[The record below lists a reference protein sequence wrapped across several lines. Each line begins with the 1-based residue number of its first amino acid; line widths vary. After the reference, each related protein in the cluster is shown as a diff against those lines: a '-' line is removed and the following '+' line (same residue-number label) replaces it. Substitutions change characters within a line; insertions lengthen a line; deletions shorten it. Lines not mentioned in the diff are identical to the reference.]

1 MVRNC
6 CLYCKYWLQNKDSC
20 HAFGLCGVTGE
31 QAHSSHSCDRYVEDD
46 GSYSNIDLH
55 VVGAKDDSVKPRTD
69 LVLGG
74 FSRALWEVS
83 QVGTFGANKY
93 TDNGW
98 MEVPNGI
105 ERYLSALLR
114 HYFKYRMGEVY
125 DPESGLLHLS
135 HLAWNSL
142 AVLELYSREREGTV
156 NG

>member
-6 CLYCKYWLQNKDSC
+6 CLYCKHWLNNKDSC
-20 HAFGLCGVTGE
+20 HAFGLCVVTGE
-31 QAHSSHSCDRYVEDD
+31 QAHSSHSCERYDNGNMILPE
-46 GSYSNIDLH
+46 DLH

-83 QVGTFGANKY
+83 NVGTFGANKY

-98 MEVPNGI
+98 QEVPNGI
-105 ERYLSALLR
+105 ERYLNALLR

-125 DPESGLLHLS
+125 DPESKLPHLS
-135 HLAWNSL
+135 HLAWNAL
-142 AVLELYSREREGTV
+142 AVLELYRREGEGTV

>member
-6 CLYCKYWLQNKDSC
+6 CLYCKHWLQNKDSC
-20 HAFGLCGVTGE
+20 NAFGLCIVTGE
-31 QAHSSHSCDRYVEDD
+31 QAHSSHSCER
-46 GSYSNIDLH
+46 YSNEPIILTEDLH
-55 VVGAKDDSVKPRTD
+55 VAGAKDDSVKPRTD

-105 ERYLSALLR
+105 ERYLNALLR
-114 HYFKYRMGEVY
+114 HYFKYRMGEAY
-125 DPESGLLHLS
+125 DHESGLLHLS
-135 HLAWNSL
+135 HLAWNAL
-142 AVLELYSREREGTV
+142 AVLELYRREGEVTV

>member
-1 MVRNC
+1 MVDVKSCINC
-6 CLYCKYWLQNKDSC
+6 DNFQNSLGYNCNGYCTLY
-20 HAFGLCGVTGE
+20 E
-31 QAHSSHSCDRYVEDD
+31 VEKK
-46 GSYSNIDLH
+46 SYDVCEEYLTDLH
-55 VVGAKDDSVKPRTD
+55 TPGAKDDSVKPRTD

-114 HYFKYRMGEVY
+114 HYFKYRMGEVNDY
-125 DPESGLLHLS
+125 ESGLPHLS
-135 HLAWNSL
+135 HMAWNAL
-142 AVLELYSREREGTV
+142 AVLELYGRNGEGTV

>member
-1 MVRNC
+1 MVVCLNC
-6 CLYCKYWLQNKDSC
+6 INWQHNPGFCTDGYCQLFEKDTKSYDTC
-20 HAFGLCGVTGE
+20 E
-31 QAHSSHSCDRYVEDD
+31 QGTYKDNVMPL
-46 GSYSNIDLH
+46 NIH
-55 VVGAKDDSVKPRTD
+55 TPGAKDDSVKPRTD

-105 ERYLSALLR
+105 ERYLNALLR

-142 AVLELYSREREGTV
+142 AVLELYSRESEGTV